1 MVTDKTLGFIGAGNM
16 GEALLKG
23 LLNTKA
29 ARPEQILV
37 SARRPER
44 VQELVRA
51 YGVRGGENGDVI
63 ILDIDG
69 PGDTTVRPASPEMLP
84 YLMAEREKLE
94 RWQAQRT
101 QSPPTD
107 QPDNGSDPKT
117 GPS

>member
-51 YGVRGGENGDVI
+51 YGVRGGENGDVARDADVVV
-63 ILDIDG
+63 LC
-69 PGDTTVRPASPEMLP
+69 V
-84 YLMAEREKLE
+84 
-94 RWQAQRT
+94 
-101 QSPPTD
+101 
-107 QPDNGSDPKT
+107 
-117 GPS
+117 